1 MDALNIFGMIG
12 LICVAVLAF
21 FPALVAIGYVL
32 FLILGVLVIGIY
44 SMSAATYRFMSRT
57 AHRLFPSLMKRL
69 EKTYMTEEYKP
80 GAYARL
86 APCRRPLKPVKS
98 VVETQEKK
106 QEDETN
112 A

>member
-1 MDALNIFGMIG
+1 MDALHIFGVIG

-57 AHRLFPSLMKRL
+57 AHRLFPSLMKKL
-69 EKTYMTEEYKP
+69 EKTYMQEEYRP

-86 APCRRPLKPVKS
+86 APCRRPPKPVSPPKPVK
-98 VVETQEKK
+98 EKK
-106 QEDETN
+106 QEDEIN
-112 A
+112 V

>member
-1 MDALNIFGMIG
+1 MDALHIFGVIG
-12 LICVAVLAF
+12 LICVAILAF

-69 EKTYMTEEYKP
+69 EKTYMTEEYRT

-86 APCRRPLKPVKS
+86 APCRRPPKPVSPPKPVK
-98 VVETQEKK
+98 EKK
-106 QEDETN
+106 QEDEIN
-112 A
+112 V

>member
-1 MDALNIFGMIG
+1 MDALHSFGVIG
-12 LICVAVLAF
+12 LICVAILAF

-69 EKTYMTEEYKP
+69 EKTYMAEEYRP

-86 APCRRPLKPVKS
+86 APCRRPPKPVSPPKPVK
-98 VVETQEKK
+98 EKK

-112 A
+112 V

>member
-1 MDALNIFGMIG
+1 MDALNIFGIIG

-44 SMSAATYRFMSRT
+44 SMSAATYRFMSCT

-80 GAYARL
+80 GGYARL
-86 APCRRPLKPVKS
+86 APCRRLPKPVQS
-98 VVETQEKK
+98 VLETQKKK
-106 QEDETN
+106 QEDKTD

>member
-1 MDALNIFGMIG
+1 MDALNIFGIIG

-44 SMSAATYRFMSRT
+44 STSAATYRFMSCT

-80 GAYARL
+80 GGYARL
-86 APCRRPLKPVKS
+86 APCRRPFKPVQSILK
-98 VVETQEKK
+98 TQKKK

-112 A
+112 V